1 VRAVQRERA
10 SPCSSGHTTRHAH
23 QRWAYPERASG
34 GAVVHDDVAL
44 TDAVGPRNAGVSG
57 RHDKTFGSARETRW
71 VGQASQKKPL
81 RCGLPK
87 PTRTCQMW
95 HPNDGWWV
103 KHGAPGAAHQ
113 PAAVNILS
121 SIQVHTPGTRQHLAS
136 YTGWGD
142 HREKIDDVCCNT
154 MAVVVSVHEKCTKRL
169 LVKSTTAAM
178 WRPVICPSESDPRLS
193 NPSRVSYQPWSRQ
206 CRTLGLLL

>member
-71 VGQASQKKPL
+71 VGQASQKS
-81 RCGLPK
+81 RASGLPT
-87 PTRTCQMW
+87 P
-95 HPNDGWWV
+95 DWWV

-142 HREKIDDVCCNT
+142 HRDKIDDVCCNT
-154 MAVVVSVHEKCTKRL
+154 MAVVVVSVHGPPIRTANRKPRILCRATQPAI
-169 LVKSTTAAM
+169 LVY
-178 WRPVICPSESDPRLS
+178 S
-193 NPSRVSYQPWSRQ
+193 NI
-206 CRTLGLLL
+206 